1 MLDCEKFYNLLVDGG
16 IEFFTGVPD
25 SLLKDFNAY
34 IIDNVKNNKH
44 IIAANEGAS
53 IALAAGNYLATKKI
67 ALVYMQNS
75 GLGNAVNPLTSLVNQ
90 DVYGI
95 PLLLIIGWRGEP
107 GEKDA
112 PQHTKQGKIT
122 LKVLETLDIPYDILP
137 NNIED
142 TKKILNKA
150 FRCMNE
156 CKAPYALVVRKGTFE
171 KYEYKNKTEQRYELS
186 RENAIKLIVNKLDDN
201 DVVISTTGL
210 TSRELFEYREQM
222 QQDHCNDFLT
232 VGSMGHSS
240 QIALGIAIST
250 PERQIFC
257 LDGDG
262 AVIMHMGSL
271 GIIGSKSPKNFKHI
285 VINNGAH
292 DSVGGQPTVGYE
304 IDIVSIALSCR
315 YKVAYKAETKME
327 LIEKISL
334 LKSTEGPALLEV
346 RVNKGYRKNLGRPTI
361 SPQENKATFMNFLS
375 K

>member
-1 MLDCEKFYNLLVDGG
+1 M
-16 IEFFTGVPD
+16 
-25 SLLKDFNAY
+25 KDFNAY

-122 LKVLETLDIPYDILP
+122 LKLLETLDIPYDILP

-142 TKKILNKA
+142 TKEILNKA

-186 RENAIKLIVNKLDDN
+186 RENAIKLIVNKLDNTDI
-201 DVVISTTGL
+201 VISTTGL

-240 QIALGIAIST
+240 QIALGIAMST

-292 DSVGGQPTVGYE
+292 DSVGGQPTIGYE
-304 IDIVSIALSCR
+304 IDIVSMALSCR
-315 YKVAYKAETKME
+315 YKVAYKVETKME

>member
-122 LKVLETLDIPYDILP
+122 LKLLETLDIPYDILP

-142 TKKILNKA
+142 TKEILNKA

-186 RENAIKLIVNKLDDN
+186 RENAIKLIVNKLDNTDI
-201 DVVISTTGL
+201 VISTTGL

-240 QIALGIAIST
+240 QIALGIAMST

-292 DSVGGQPTVGYE
+292 DSVGGQPTIGYE
-304 IDIVSIALSCR
+304 IDIVSMALSCR
-315 YKVAYKAETKME
+315 YKVAYKVETKME

-361 SPQENKATFMNFLS
+361 SPQENKETFMNFLS

>member
-186 RENAIKLIVNKLDDN
+186 RENAIKLIVNKLDNTDI
-201 DVVISTTGL
+201 VISTTGL

-240 QIALGIAIST
+240 QIALGIAMST

-292 DSVGGQPTVGYE
+292 DSVGGQPTIGYE
-304 IDIVSIALSCR
+304 IDIVSMALSCR
-315 YKVAYKAETKME
+315 YKVAYKVETKME

-361 SPQENKATFMNFLS
+361 SPQENKETFMNFLS